1 MTQKDFEKIG
11 QELTESLKKYG
22 FEYEGTRYNTFLFV
36 DKDYIH
42 LDLNTSEF
50 YEIYYLIPDTTFR
63 LSTGLRRFQTMY
75 IFERNLRLFREEV
88 AKFKEDKD

>member
-22 FEYEGTRYNTFLFV
+22 FEYEGTGYDTFLFV

-42 LDLNTSEF
+42 LDLNISEF
-50 YEIYYLIPDTTFR
+50 YEIYYPIPNTTFR
-63 LSTGLRRFQTMY
+63 LSTGLRRFQSVY

-88 AKFKEDKD
+88 ARFKEDKE